1 MQRAATILT
10 QLETCLSAA
19 PEALARRLG
28 VGVRTVATEVA
39 ALNQSLGR
47 TGSVRLTDGRYRLL
61 VVDAEA
67 YREIRDRITG
77 EQESFNDPDRRSA
90 FILAKLTRSD
100 VPVRTEEL
108 AAEMCVARS
117 TLSGDIAHLRNALAD
132 SEVSIEGRPH
142 VGLRLHGPE
151 LAIRTLILRDAYP
164 AAYGTFLIG
173 PELEKAFNDA
183 ADEFGF
189 TDDLRASL
197 LRWFTVMLDRTVN
210 GHWLTE
216 APEAY
221 SEIEGTQ
228 AHAFATALA
237 RRIAPLIDEDIPTA
251 EILFL
256 ALPAAGRRTPTTAD
270 LLAVPSAPPVDVD
283 ALVEH
288 IFGRIRHSMDLGFD
302 VEPSELVVEF
312 SHHIAY
318 MINRLRYSLHVDR
331 TVDEAELRG
340 RFPVAIRMAEVARDV
355 IAEETGLIMDGA
367 ELGLAA
373 TYFQVLLED
382 HAARQHRPF
391 TVAILTGQGPGAA
404 RLIRGQLSKLLP
416 QDTSY
421 AILSLSS
428 EPPQLDGIDL
438 VVTTPGSQLHLAT
451 PTLEL
456 SEVFDRGELIRKLSA
471 MRFTHHGPL
480 ALSGESG
487 SMLVS
492 LLDEE
497 RFVQLPADSTSADGV
512 SLLVDRLA
520 GLGMVNEAF
529 RSALTAREAL
539 APMQINTAVAFPHA
553 SAPDLQGVACALGV
567 IPRGDT
573 EDGLRIIFL
582 MAVPAK
588 TDYDDRILIRVYD
601 EIIRL
606 SQDPLLVRKV
616 SRLTSYVQFF
626 YLMEDYTEATTQG
639 RH

>member
-47 TGSVRLTDGRYRLL
+47 SGSVRLADGRYRLL

-67 YREIRDRITG
+67 FRAIRDRITG
-77 EQESFNDPDRRSA
+77 EQESFSDPDRRSA
-90 FILAKLTRSD
+90 FILARLTRSD
-100 VPVRTEEL
+100 VPIRTEEL
-108 AAEMCVARS
+108 AAEMNVARS
-117 TLSGDIAHLRNALAD
+117 TVSGDLAHLRRVLAD

-142 VGLRLHGPE
+142 VGLQLRGPE
-151 LAIRTLILRDAYP
+151 LAIRTLILRHAYP

-183 ADEFGF
+183 ADEFRF
-189 TDDLRASL
+189 EDDLRANL
-197 LRWFTVMLDRTVN
+197 LRWFTVMLDRAVN
-210 GHWLTE
+210 GHWLSE
-216 APEAY
+216 APDAY
-221 SEIEGTQ
+221 STIEGTQ
-228 AHAFATALA
+228 AHAFATSLA
-237 RRIAPLIDEDIPTA
+237 ARIAPLIDEDIPPA
-251 EILFL
+251 EVLFL

-270 LLAVPSAPPVDVD
+270 LFAGPSTPLDVD
-283 ALVEH
+283 ALVER
-288 IFGRIRHSMDLGFD
+288 IFDRIRNSMDLGFD
-302 VEPSELVVEF
+302 EPSELVVEF
-312 SHHIAY
+312 SHHVAY

-331 TVDEAELRG
+331 TVDETELRG

-355 IAEETGLIMDGA
+355 ITEETGLMMDDT
-367 ELGLAA
+367 ELALAA

-382 HAARQHRPF
+382 HVARQHRPF
-391 TVAILTGQGPGAA
+391 NVAILTGHGPGTA
-404 RLIRGQLSKLLP
+404 RLIRAQLSKLLP

-421 AILSLSS
+421 SILSLGS
-428 EPPQLDGIDL
+428 EPPRLEGVDL
-438 VVTTPGSQLHLAT
+438 VVTTPGSQLHLAV

-471 MRFTHHGPL
+471 MEFAHHGPL

-492 LLDEE
+492 LLDDE
-497 RFVQLPADSTSADGV
+497 RFVQLPADSTSQDGV
-512 SLLVDRLA
+512 SLLVERLA
-520 GLGMVNEAF
+520 DLGMVNDAF
-529 RSALTAREAL
+529 RAALAERESL
-539 APMQINTAVAFPHA
+539 APMQINAEVAFPHA
-553 SAPDLQGVACALGV
+553 SADDLQGVACAMGV

-573 EDGLRIIFL
+573 EEGLRIIFL

-588 TDYDDRILIRVYD
+588 TDYDDRILLRVYD

-616 SRLTSYVQFF
+616 SRLNSYVQFF